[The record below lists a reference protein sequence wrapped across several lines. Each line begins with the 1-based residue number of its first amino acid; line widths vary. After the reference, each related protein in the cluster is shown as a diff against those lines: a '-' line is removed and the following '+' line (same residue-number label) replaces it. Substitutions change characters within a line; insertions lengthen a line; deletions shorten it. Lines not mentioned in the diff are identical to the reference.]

1 MEQSG
6 DFALLGDHQR
16 FKGFRGDLQNPRRF
30 TEQLPFLA
38 LRRITMPS
46 RYGDSRFLAKLV
58 QPPELIIDE
67 RLERSDVQHSHRSS
81 RLFIQETQDWKKRR
95 FGFAGG
101 GGCRQQHIVIGIE
114 KSITRRILHRAK
126 RLPAGAVNIILYKRG
141 VLSKNVH
148 RSSAHS
154 P

>member
-1 MEQSG
+1 MEQRG
-6 DFALLGDHQR
+6 DLALFGDHQR
-16 FKGFRGDLQNPRRF
+16 FKGFRGDLQNLRRF

-38 LRRITMPS
+38 LRSITMPS
-46 RYGDSRFLAKLV
+46 RCGDSCFLAKLV
-58 QPPELIIDE
+58 QPPELIIDK
-67 RLERSDVQHSHRSS
+67 RLERSDVQYSHRGS
-81 RLFIQETQDWKKRR
+81 RLFVQEAQDWKKCR

-114 KSITRRILHRAK
+114 KSIARRILHRAK
-126 RLPAGAVNIILYKRG
+126 HLPTGAVNIILYKRR
-141 VLSKNVH
+141 VLIKNVH